1 MGFLNVR
8 QNYKGKCR
16 LESPGLGEISGL
28 VGGLEAGLERHIV
41 QLCVQLVEQGHTHI
55 SLH

>member
-16 LESPGLGEISGL
+16 LERFGGISGL
-28 VGGLEAGLERHIV
+28 VGGLEAGLERHIIR
-41 QLCVQLVEQGHTHI
+41 LCVQLVEQGHAHI